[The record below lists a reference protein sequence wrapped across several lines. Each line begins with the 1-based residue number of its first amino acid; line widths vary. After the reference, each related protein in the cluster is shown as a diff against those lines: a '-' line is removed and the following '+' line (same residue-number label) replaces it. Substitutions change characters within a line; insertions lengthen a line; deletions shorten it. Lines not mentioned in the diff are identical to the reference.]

1 MMIVDNQYPNDN
13 YYELKYKSGDY
24 EVVVK
29 FNSMLA
35 GDTLTEN
42 LRDFLASCSWRDNQ
56 IKDILRVD
64 DEGYYEHIEEEEDE

>member
-29 FNSMLA
+29 FNSLLA

-42 LRDFLASCSWRDNQ
+42 LRNFLASCSWQDDQ
-56 IKDILRVD
+56 IKNILRVD
-64 DEGYYEHIEEEEDE
+64 DEGDYEYIEEDNNE